1 MNKGTL
7 APKPR
12 WPRLAGLTLLVLA
25 AHGLLLVAAP
35 LRLAALKTRPDEAAK
50 SFVTRTIAL
59 LPVPEV
65 LAPALLPK
73 PPPKPPPKPTPQPK
87 PRPKPVTEPKIM
99 PNEALAPVLR
109 AQLAIDSIANGPL
122 LAPNASALAATP
134 PENLAPAASLPIEM
148 TSLATITASALVLES
163 PMAVK
168 PALSAPS
175 APPTRLPA
183 ASAPAAAQPTVIT
196 AINLPG
202 SANLAYK
209 MTGTSKGLNYYANA
223 ELVWRNSGSDYEAG
237 MRVSA
242 FLLGSRSM
250 SSVGRITP
258 GGLAPT
264 RFSDK
269 SRSEVA
275 AHFEAGKGKVTFSA
289 NTPDAPLLDGA
300 QDRVSVF
307 FQLGGI
313 LAASAGQQP
322 PLGIGSSVTI
332 YTVGP
337 RDADTWTFT
346 VEAEEQLSLPAGDMS
361 TLKLTRKPRR
371 EFDQKVEIWYAPSL
385 AYLPVRNRITQVNGD
400 FVDQQLDSVSRP

>member
-1 MNKGTL
+1 MNMGTL
-7 APKPR
+7 VPKLL

-35 LRLAALKTRPDEAAK
+35 LRLAALKTRPDETAK
-50 SFVTRTIAL
+50 AFVTRTIAPP
-59 LPVPEV
+59 PVPEV
-65 LAPALLPK
+65 LAPA
-73 PPPKPPPKPTPQPK
+73 PPPKPAPQSK
-87 PRPKPVTEPKIM
+87 PRPKPVIEQKIV
-99 PNEALAPVLR
+99 PNEALAPVLQ
-109 AQLAIDSIANGPL
+109 AQVAIDSIANGPP
-122 LAPNASALAATP
+122 LAPNVSTPAAKP
-134 PENLAPAASLPIEM
+134 SENFVPEASLPIEM
-148 TSLATITASALVLES
+148 TSLATITASAPVLEL
-163 PMAVK
+163 PTAVT
-168 PALSAPS
+168 PVLAAPS
-175 APPTRLPA
+175 ASSAPPARLPA

-258 GGLAPT
+258 AGLAPT

-337 RDADTWTFT
+337 READTWTFS
-346 VEAEEQLSLPAGDMS
+346 VEAEELLSLPAGDMS

-385 AYLPVRNRITQVNGD
+385 AYLPVRNRITQANGD
-400 FVDQQLDSVSRP
+400 FVDQQLMSVSQP

>member
-1 MNKGTL
+1 MGTL
-7 APKPR
+7 APKPL

-50 SFVTRTIAL
+50 AFVTRTIAPP
-59 LPVPEV
+59 PVPEV
-65 LAPALLPK
+65 LAPA
-73 PPPKPPPKPTPQPK
+73 PPPKPAPQSK
-87 PRPKPVTEPKIM
+87 PRPKPVIEQKIG
-99 PNEALAPVLR
+99 PNEALVPVLQ
-109 AQLAIDSIANGPL
+109 AQVAIDSIANGPP
-122 LAPNASALAATP
+122 LAPNVSTPAAKP
-134 PENLAPAASLPIEM
+134 SENFVPEASLPIEM
-148 TSLATITASALVLES
+148 TSLATITASAPVLEL
-163 PMAVK
+163 PTAVT
-168 PALSAPS
+168 PVLAAPS
-175 APPTRLPA
+175 ASSAPPARLPA

-258 GGLAPT
+258 AGLAPT

-337 RDADTWTFT
+337 READTWTFT

-385 AYLPVRNRITQVNGD
+385 AYLPVRNRITQANGD
-400 FVDQQLDSVSRP
+400 FVDQQLMSVSQP

>member
-1 MNKGTL
+1 MGTL
-7 APKPR
+7 APKPL

-35 LRLAALKTRPDEAAK
+35 LRLAALNTRPDEAAK
-50 SFVTRTIAL
+50 AFVTRTIAPP
-59 LPVPEV
+59 PVPEV
-65 LAPALLPK
+65 PAPA
-73 PPPKPPPKPTPQPK
+73 PPPKPAPKPTPQSK
-87 PRPKPVTEPKIM
+87 PRSQPVIEPKIV
-99 PNEALAPVLR
+99 PNEAMAPVLR
-109 AQLAIDSIANGPL
+109 SQVAIDSIANEPS
-122 LAPNASALAATP
+122 LAPNDSALATTS
-134 PENLAPAASLPIEM
+134 PENLAPEASLPFEM
-148 TSLATITASALVLES
+148 TPLATITASAPVLES
-163 PMAVK
+163 PKAVT
-168 PALSAPS
+168 PVLAAPS
-175 APPTRLPA
+175 VPSALPARLPA

-250 SSVGRITP
+250 SSIGRITP
-258 GGLAPT
+258 AGLAPT

-322 PLGIGSSVTI
+322 PLGIGSSVTV

-371 EFDQKVEIWYAPSL
+371 EFDQKVEIWYAPAL
-385 AYLPVRNRITQVNGD
+385 AYLPVRNRITQANGD
-400 FVDQQLDSVSRP
+400 FVDQQLMSVSQP

>member
-1 MNKGTL
+1 MTIGMP
-7 APKPR
+7 APKPV

-25 AHGLLLVAAP
+25 AHGWVLVAAP
-35 LRLAALKTRPDEAAK
+35 LRLSALKTRPDDAAK
-50 SFVTRTIAL
+50 AFVTRTIAPP
-59 LPVPEV
+59 PVPEAV
-65 LAPALLPK
+65 APT
-73 PPPKPPPKPTPQPK
+73 PPPKPAPPPKSRPQP
-87 PRPKPVTEPKIM
+87 VIEPKIV
-99 PNEALAPVLR
+99 PNEALAPVQR
-109 AQLAIDSIANGPL
+109 TQAAIDSVATEPPL
-122 LAPNASALAATP
+122 AQNDNSLATTPSENSA
-134 PENLAPAASLPIEM
+134 PEASLPLEI
-148 TSLATITASALVLES
+148 TPLAIITASAPVIE
-163 PMAVK
+163 P
-168 PALSAPS
+168 PAAT
-175 APPTRLPA
+175 ATVTPPARLPA

-275 AHFEAGKGKVTFSA
+275 AHFEADKGKVTFSA

-322 PLGIGSSVTI
+322 PLGVGSSVTI

-337 RDADTWTFT
+337 READTWTFT
-346 VEAEEQLSLPAGDMS
+346 VEAEEPLSLPAGDMS

-385 AYLPVRNRITQVNGD
+385 AYLPVRNRITQANGD
-400 FVDQQLDSVSRP
+400 FVDQQLSSVSQP

>member
-1 MNKGTL
+1 MGTL
-7 APKPR
+7 VPKLL

-35 LRLAALKTRPDEAAK
+35 LRLAAFETRPDEAAK
-50 SFVTRTIAL
+50 AFVTRTTAPP
-59 LPVPEV
+59 PVPEV
-65 LAPALLPK
+65 LAPA
-73 PPPKPPPKPTPQPK
+73 PPPKPAPQSK
-87 PRPKPVTEPKIM
+87 PRPKPVIEQKIV
-99 PNEALAPVLR
+99 PNEALAPVLQ
-109 AQLAIDSIANGPL
+109 AQVAIDSIANGLPV
-122 LAPNASALAATP
+122 APNVSTPAAKP
-134 PENLAPAASLPIEM
+134 SENFVPEASLPIEM
-148 TSLATITASALVLES
+148 TSLATITASAPVLEL
-163 PMAVK
+163 PTAVT
-168 PALSAPS
+168 PVLAAPS
-175 APPTRLPA
+175 ASSAPPARLPA

-337 RDADTWTFT
+337 RETDTWTFT

-385 AYLPVRNRITQVNGD
+385 AYLPVRNRITQANGD
-400 FVDQQLDSVSRP
+400 FVDQQLMSVSQP